1 MELSRLTN
9 LCKAL
14 GRSDVKEGEEW
25 KTLKYVHTPGQG
37 SPAVDVE
44 ILLNRKQITLV
55 NDAAKA
61 GFCIT
66 EPLYSD
72 IVIPINEDDVDVTT
86 FLDLNHIT
94 DLSFLVDDDIVDI
107 YDVVN
112 KLNETSFPI
121 RIGFKTD
128 PTTEFDGEN
137 PIFKFKTA
145 KDIKIGYNLSRHLKA
160 GTDYKITFKKERG
173 KNLLPYPYYETT
185 LTRDGITFT
194 DNGDGSITVNGTAT
208 ANTRITL
215 TNLSKKGKIVS
226 KGRYVLN
233 ANLNKDVES
242 GNCDLHWQLM
252 KGGNAI
258 AQVLTTVSPATMTT
272 TNIEYDW
279 DNIFIYVSA
288 GTTVNNIVF
297 RPQLE
302 SGHTAAGEI
311 IDKITEP
318 GVYTLTIAGIGKY
331 IGSKTCKII
340 VDPKL

>member
-14 GRSDVKEGEEW
+14 GRSDIKEGEEW

-94 DLSFLVDDDIVDI
+94 DLSFLVDDNVVDI

-173 KNLLPYPYYETT
+173 KNLIPYPYYETT
-185 LTRDGITFT
+185 VTKNGVTFT

-208 ANTRITL
+208 ANTNFQCSNLSSISMPQGNYILSSGVPDDDAKNALGLAFGYKIGDEPRTLFYTIDGQSTITL
-215 TNLSKKGKIVS
+215 NETAMCDVIIVI
-226 KGRYVLN
+226 R
-233 ANLNKDVES
+233 AN
-242 GNCDLHWQLM
+242 Q
-252 KGGNAI
+252 
-258 AQVLTTVSPATMTT
+258 
-272 TNIEYDW
+272 
-279 DNIFIYVSA
+279 
-288 GTTVNNIVF
+288 TVNNLIF
-297 RPQLE
+297 KPILE
-302 SGHTAAGEI
+302 LGDTATGEI